1 MNWIQNIGQAIT
13 TVLAKARAPIQSI
26 PPILLLCEI
35 LERPGISAIT
45 LAASTITR
53 LQSAGIPTGVN
64 PCGMENMNNKFVKIF
79 AEEFVKHVKT
89 YAKVESVI
97 GTGDMS
103 FIGQGGNAGGPIVM
117 PMYNTNNG
125 QIDGLIE

>member
-1 MNWIQNIGQAIT
+1 
-13 TVLAKARAPIQSI
+13 
-26 PPILLLCEI
+26 
-35 LERPGISAIT
+35 
-45 LAASTITR
+45 
-53 LQSAGIPTGVN
+53 
-64 PCGMENMNNKFVKIF
+64 
-79 AEEFVKHVKT
+79 VKHVKT

-97 GTGDMS
+97 GIGDMS